1 MPHIHGKSAFVAKW
15 IVAKRRSPAVA
26 MHALPCQSG
35 LSMAIRCSSV
45 ATASALLAH
54 LGPQFT
60 LMLGMCSFALSLAA
74 CSRPPL
80 ALAPA
85 RSSCHNKAL

>member
-1 MPHIHGKSAFVAKW
+1 MPHIPGKSTFVAKW
-15 IVAKRRSPAVA
+15 IVAKRRSPAMV
-26 MHALPCQSG
+26 MHALPRQSD

-45 ATASALLAH
+45 ATVSALLAR

-60 LMLGMCSFALSLAA
+60 LMLGMCSLALSLAA
-74 CSRPPL
+74 CSQPRL

-85 RSSCHNKAL
+85 RSSRHNKPL